1 MHNPGMPGVVSVVAF
16 TKCADAGQIKDRRG
30 KRLA

>member
-1 MHNPGMPGVVSVVAF
+1 MPGVVSVVAF